1 MAIPLKELLKVIKFG
16 KKQRKF
22 LFDLPSTHFFQGKM
36 RVPDRLLPGLPP
48 IIFLINDSFLDFESQ
63 TQYELKVISNKNP
76 HQVLANVNVKVE
88 NVNDNLP
95 QFNVSSTKILWKI
108 NPLGMRKYSILGK
121 VAAFDPDGDQVVY
134 GLDHPDPCCIVVP
147 QTGEVMLVDPEAIPT
162 QLAILA
168 KEKTNP
174 SRQSRLSTV
183 IGKEWQFIFYTSTY
197 LPTYS
202 VHFCIVCVH
211 SSGISFLNSIFFVKL
226 LFKISLKRIT
236 MLKMSSLKNPLMK
249 DISDKNVEQL
259 VQSGEKFH
267 EILIIT

>member
-1 MAIPLKELLKVIKFG
+1 MASPLKELLKVIKFG

-22 LFDLPSTHFFQGKM
+22 LFDLPSTHFFQGIM

-48 IIFLINDSFLDFESQ
+48 VIFLLNYSFLDFESQ

-183 IGKEWQFIFYTSTY
+183 IGKEWQFIFLHKYI
-197 LPTYS
+197 PTYS
-202 VHFCIVCVH
+202 CAFLH
-211 SSGISFLNSIFFVKL
+211 SAMCSLFRNKFFEFNFFRQTSF
-226 LFKISLKRIT
+226 
-236 MLKMSSLKNPLMK
+236 
-249 DISDKNVEQL
+249 
-259 VQSGEKFH
+259 
-267 EILIIT
+267 

>member
-1 MAIPLKELLKVIKFG
+1 
-16 KKQRKF
+16 
-22 LFDLPSTHFFQGKM
+22 M

-48 IIFLINDSFLDFESQ
+48 IIFLLNYSFLDFESQ

-183 IGKEWQFIFYTSTY
+183 IGKEWQFIFYISTY
-197 LPTYS
+197 LRTL
-202 VHFCIVCVH
+202 CI
-211 SSGISFLNSIFFVKL
+211 FA
-226 LFKISLKRIT
+226 
-236 MLKMSSLKNPLMK
+236 
-249 DISDKNVEQL
+249 
-259 VQSGEKFH
+259 
-267 EILIIT
+267 